1 MAIYHLSVKTIGRAT
16 GRSATAAAAYRA
28 AAKIVDERT
37 GEVHN
42 FRRKRGVVSA
52 DLVLPAKAPE
62 WAKERSKLWSAAEV
76 SETRKNSTVA
86 REFEVALPAE
96 LSADERKQ
104 LAHDFARELVERHG
118 FAADVAIH
126 LPGKEGDNRNHHA
139 HILCTT
145 RQLTPDGFGKKTREL
160 DQRGGGGEVE
170 YWRQRF
176 AELQNESLARAG
188 VAARVDHRSLK
199 KQGLD
204 REPTQ
209 HLGPNAMGYERR
221 TGDFSDVTQRRIDQD
236 ERRRAR
242 AQLEQLERQARELA
256 VEIDMLTIQI
266 GEAAAERDELEL
278 QEQRIEQQRQKVDQ
292 ARRAI
297 LGALAQAQAKPP
309 EPPVLADDQDDDQ
322 VDDEEPGPAPGM

>member
-1 MAIYHLSVKTIGRAT
+1 MAIYHLSVKTISRAT

-37 GEVHN
+37 GEVHD

-86 REFEVALPAE
+86 REFEIALPAE
-96 LSADERKQ
+96 LSADERRR

-126 LPGKEGDNRNHHA
+126 APGREGDNRNHHA

-160 DQRGGGGEVE
+160 DQRGGGEVE

-176 AELQNESLARAG
+176 AELQNESLARVG

-199 KQGLD
+199 KQGID
-204 REPTQ
+204 QQPTQ
-209 HLGPNAMGYERR
+209 HLGPHAAGYERR
-221 TGDFSDVTQRRIDQD
+221 TGNSSDVTERRTEQA

-242 AQLEQLERQARELA
+242 AELAALDIQARQLA
-256 VEIDMLTIQI
+256 QEINTLTGQI
-266 GEAAAERDELEL
+266 GEAAAERYEL
-278 QEQRIEQQRQKVDQ
+278 QEEQRIERERGRLEREREKVDQ

-297 LGALAQAQAKPP
+297 LAAMTRVQPPAQP
-309 EPPVLADDQDDDQ
+309 DQDEDDDDQ
-322 VDDEEPGPAPGM
+322 VQGPAPGA